1 MNYLILIIVAI
12 VSFAIGRKTAKIDR
26 STSGTF
32 VPRKEEELSE
42 MREDAMDAL
51 TERTEKRKEKILY
64 ILQNEA
70 MYQEELQACGVDDIA
85 KGITTAN
92 VEKLLDVSGATAR
105 KYLNELEEENK
116 IKQIGTTGR
125 DVYYTLFHQN

>member
-12 VSFAIGRKTAKIDR
+12 VSFIIGRKTAQNFR
-26 STSGTF
+26 STGENF
-32 VPRKEEELSE
+32 APKQKEELSA
-42 MREDAMDAL
+42 MREGAMEAL

-64 ILQNEA
+64 ILENEA
-70 MYQEELQACGVDDIA
+70 THQEELSACGVDDIA

-105 KYLNELEEENK
+105 KYLNELEAENK
-116 IKQIGTTGR
+116 IKQIGTTGK
-125 DVYYTLFHQN
+125 DVYYTLFNKN

>member
-1 MNYLILIIVAI
+1 MVAI
-12 VSFAIGRKTAKIDR
+12 LSFIIGRKTAR
-26 STSGTF
+26 STGGTF
-32 VPRKEEELSE
+32 APKKEEELSE
-42 MREDAMDAL
+42 IRKEAMEAL

-64 ILQNEA
+64 ILENEGVH
-70 MYQEELQACGVDDIA
+70 QEELKACGVDDIA

-105 KYLNELEEENK
+105 KYLNELEAENK

-125 DVYYTLFHQN
+125 DVYYTLFH

>member
-1 MNYLILIIVAI
+1 MKYE
-12 VSFAIGRKTAKIDR
+12 
-26 STSGTF
+26 
-32 VPRKEEELSE
+32 KE
-42 MREDAMDAL
+42 AMEAL

-64 ILQNEA
+64 ILENED
-70 MYQEELQACGVDDIA
+70 MHQEELKACGVDDIA

-105 KYLNELEEENK
+105 KYLNELEAENK

-125 DVYYTLFHQN
+125 DVYYTLFH

>member
-1 MNYLILIIVAI
+1 MNYYLILIIVAI
-12 VSFAIGRKTAKIDR
+12 VSFVIGRKTAKN
-26 STSGTF
+26 F
-32 VPRKEEELSE
+32 APRKEEELSKIRKE
-42 MREDAMDAL
+42 AMEAL

-64 ILQNEA
+64 ILENEGVH
-70 MYQEELQACGVDDIA
+70 QEELKACGVNDIR

-105 KYLNELEEENK
+105 KYLNELEAENK

-125 DVYYTLFHQN
+125 DVYYTLFYQN

>member
-12 VSFAIGRKTAKIDR
+12 LSFIIGRKTAK
-26 STSGTF
+26 TF
-32 VPRKEEELSE
+32 APKKEEELSE
-42 MREDAMDAL
+42 IRKEAMEAL

-64 ILQNEA
+64 ILENEGVH
-70 MYQEELQACGVDDIA
+70 QEELKACGVSDIR

-105 KYLNELEEENK
+105 KYLNELEAENK